1 MSREHSREQFVAEP
15 GLLAS
20 AWADSD
26 RASAR
31 AGVVVREL
39 TTEHEFDE
47 ARLVWDTVWPIEGG
61 GTEITAHLMRAL
73 HHGGAYVSGA
83 YIGDE
88 IVGSCLAVVARS
100 KDADGSWHT
109 HLHSHIAGAM
119 PGRADRGLGTALKVH
134 QRAWAL
140 EQDVDRIE
148 WTFDPLVRRNARLNL
163 VKLGG
168 VASAYHVNFY
178 GAMPDGIN
186 EGDASDRFILQWDL
200 ASDRVAA
207 AMAGELEAPT
217 RESLL
222 AIGAEIA
229 VDASQS
235 GEPVSYAATAPVRLI
250 ALPEDILAMRGTD
263 KALSLRWREAV
274 RDAVAPVVSAGGRVV
289 SLTVEGDYVME
300 VGA

>member
-1 MSREHSREQFVAEP
+1 M
-15 GLLAS
+15 
-20 AWADSD
+20 
-26 RASAR
+26 
-31 AGVVVREL
+31 
-39 TTEHEFDE
+39 
-47 ARLVWDTVWPIEGG
+47 
-61 GTEITAHLMRAL
+61 
-73 HHGGAYVSGA
+73 
-83 YIGDE
+83 
-88 IVGSCLAVVARS
+88 
-100 KDADGSWHT
+100 
-109 HLHSHIAGAM
+109 
-119 PGRADRGLGTALKVH
+119 H